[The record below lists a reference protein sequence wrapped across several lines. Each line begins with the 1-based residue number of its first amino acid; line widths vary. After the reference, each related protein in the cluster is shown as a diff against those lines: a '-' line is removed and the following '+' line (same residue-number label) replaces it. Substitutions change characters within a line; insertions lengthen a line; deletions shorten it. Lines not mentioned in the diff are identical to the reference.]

1 MYTEFGNMNMFHG
14 MGMIFW
20 FLIFII
26 IIMIAFSFLK
36 KSETEVD
43 NNSALD
49 ILKNRYARGEIDKK
63 EFEEIKRGIIS

>member
-14 MGMIFW
+14 MGMLFW

-26 IIMIAFSFLK
+26 IIMIAFSFFK
-36 KSETEVD
+36 KSETGID

-49 ILKNRYARGEIDKK
+49 ILKNRYAKGEINKE
-63 EFEEIKRGIIS
+63 EFEEIKKGIT